1 MRNKAVIWAIL
12 SAFLYA
18 IYTPIAKILGIQC
31 PPVYLTAYLYLG
43 SAIGLICL
51 YYLFKD
57 RFDTGEQSVS
67 LNDLD
72 SLVLMIVLNIG
83 AGILLNLGIKLS
95 SAVSMSLVSNFEI
108 VATAVIAVICGEKIT
123 KKLWLGISVIVIA
136 SMVLSFNF
144 SSLRISWG
152 IILGLLATILWGF
165 ENNVTKKLSIKNPM
179 QVVIIKGFGVGIGSY
194 LIAFGVKET
203 PVKSILTIVYC
214 LVLGFFAFGLSIL
227 LYIMAQRYLGAAKTS
242 AYYALS
248 PFIAVILSLLILG
261 EGLSLQ
267 FIIALILMIA
277 GIFIVVND
285 VPASERRPTQKY
297 S

>member
-31 PPVYLTAYLYLG
+31 PPVYLTASLYLG

-83 AGILLNLGIKLS
+83 DRILLNLGIKLS
-95 SAVSMSLVSNFEI
+95 SAVSMSLISNFEI
-108 VATAVIAVICGEKIT
+108 VATAVICGEKIT

-144 SSLRISWG
+144 SSLKISWG

-165 ENNVTKKLSIKNPM
+165 ENNVTKNY
-179 QVVIIKGFGVGIGSY
+179 Q
-194 LIAFGVKET
+194 
-203 PVKSILTIVYC
+203 
-214 LVLGFFAFGLSIL
+214 
-227 LYIMAQRYLGAAKTS
+227 
-242 AYYALS
+242 
-248 PFIAVILSLLILG
+248 
-261 EGLSLQ
+261 
-267 FIIALILMIA
+267 
-277 GIFIVVND
+277 
-285 VPASERRPTQKY
+285 
-297 S
+297 

>member
-1 MRNKAVIWAIL
+1 M

-31 PPVYLTAYLYLG
+31 PPVYLTTSLYLG

-83 AGILLNLGIKLS
+83 DGILLNLGIKLS
-95 SAVSMSLVSNFEI
+95 SAVSMSLISNFEI
-108 VATAVIAVICGEKIT
+108 VATAVICGEKIT

-144 SSLRISWG
+144 SSLKISWG

-165 ENNVTKKLSIKNPM
+165 ENNVTKNY
-179 QVVIIKGFGVGIGSY
+179 Q
-194 LIAFGVKET
+194 
-203 PVKSILTIVYC
+203 
-214 LVLGFFAFGLSIL
+214 
-227 LYIMAQRYLGAAKTS
+227 
-242 AYYALS
+242 
-248 PFIAVILSLLILG
+248 
-261 EGLSLQ
+261 
-267 FIIALILMIA
+267 
-277 GIFIVVND
+277 
-285 VPASERRPTQKY
+285 
-297 S
+297 

>member
-1 MRNKAVIWAIL
+1 M

-51 YYLFKD
+51 YYLFEN
-57 RFDTGEQSVS
+57 RFDTGKQSVS

-108 VATAVIAVICGEKIT
+108 VATAVICGEKIT

-144 SSLRISWG
+144 SSLKISWG

-165 ENNVTKKLSIKNPM
+165 ENNVTKKLSIKNPV

-194 LIAFGVKET
+194 LIALGVKET
-203 PVKSILTIVYC
+203 PVKSVLTIVYW
-214 LVLGFFAFGLSIL
+214 LILGFFAFGLK
-227 LYIMAQRYLGAAKTS
+227 RYLGAAQTS

-285 VPASERRPTQKY
+285 VPASEKRPTQKY